1 MSPRTG
7 LSIGLFGGS
16 FNPAHAGHRH
26 VADAGLRELGLD
38 QVWWLVSPQ
47 NPLKPAQPS
56 AGARAKTIDALNLP
70 YAMRISHI
78 ESRLRTRYTVELIRA
93 LTKRDRNSRFVYMI
107 GSDNLAQMPLWEDW
121 QDLFHLIPIAVI
133 ARPGETTKARLG
145 RVARQFASS
154 RIPETQAHTLKDR
167 AAPAWSY
174 LTLPLNPLSSSAI
187 RSAES
192 VDPTWF

>member
-1 MSPRTG
+1 MTGWTG

-26 VADAGLRELGLD
+26 VANAGLRELGLD

-56 AGARAKTIDALNLP
+56 ADARAKTVHALNLP
-70 YAMRISHI
+70 YAMRVSHI
-78 ESRLRTRYTVELIRA
+78 ESLLQTRYTVELIRK
-93 LTKRDRNSRFVYMI
+93 LTRRDQTSRFVYMI
-107 GSDNLAQMPLWEDW
+107 GSDNLAQMPQWEDW
-121 QDLFHLIPIAVI
+121 QDLFRLIPIAVI
-133 ARPGETTKARLG
+133 ARPGEATRSRMG
-145 RVARQFASS
+145 RVARQFARY
-154 RIPETQAHTLKDR
+154 RIPESESHTLKDR
-167 AAPAWSY
+167 APPAWTY

-187 RSAES
+187 RATEA

>member
-1 MSPRTG
+1 MRRTG

-56 AGARAKTIDALNLP
+56 AGARARTIEALDLP
-70 YAMRISHI
+70 FAMRISHI
-78 ESRLRTRYTVELIRA
+78 ESRLQTQYTVDLIRA
-93 LTKRDRNSRFVYMI
+93 IQGRNPNSRFVYMI
-107 GSDNLAQMPLWEDW
+107 GSDNLAQMPLWKDW
-121 QDLFHLIPIAVI
+121 QDLFHRIPIAVV
-133 ARPGETTKARLG
+133 ARPGEPVKARLG
-145 RVARQFASS
+145 QVARQFAQS
-154 RIPETQAHTLKDR
+154 RIPEHQAHTLKDR
-167 AAPAWSY
+167 GAPAWTY

-187 RSAES
+187 RLSESAQ
-192 VDPTWF
+192 PT